1 MLKKT
6 NDDWLPL
13 LAACL
18 LGLTIVAY
26 LCTTLQLD
34 YDDDETLTDISAM
47 RR

>member
-1 MLKKT
+1 MDKKT
-6 NDDWLPL
+6 DDDWLPL

-18 LGLTIVAY
+18 LGLTIFAY

-34 YDDDETLTDISAM
+34 YDDDEALTDVSAM